1 YTNKILHTPTKQMRK
16 AGAEG
21 QLEIMDWVQELF
33 QLSSNTE
40 NSAAENKEKN
50 KTE

>member
-1 YTNKILHTPTKQMRK
+1 MRK

-40 NSAAENKEKN
+40 NSATENKEKN